1 MPRNALTVRL
11 PPDVHAWLDAQ
22 AERNGS
28 SINSELIKLVRD
40 AMDRQA
46 RMKGETD
53 EV

>member
-11 PPDVHAWLDAQ
+11 PSDVHAWPEAQ

-28 SINSELIKLVRD
+28 SINAELIRLVRD

-46 RMKGETD
+46 KGSE
-53 EV
+53 